1 MSLSINIIDTYS
13 ITAGVSK
20 TKSKINVLLLLLLLN
35 YPMIN
40 NQILHVNKI
49 YYVLILLTVCI
60 CFKETTIREM
70 Q

>member
-1 MSLSINIIDTYS
+1 MMSLSINIIDTYS
-13 ITAGVSK
+13 ITVGVSK
-20 TKSKINVLLLLLLLN
+20 IKSKINILLLN

>member
-1 MSLSINIIDTYS
+1 MMSLSINIIDTYS
-13 ITAGVSK
+13 ITVGVSK
-20 TKSKINVLLLLLLLN
+20 IKSKINVLLLLN

-60 CFKETTIREM
+60 FFKETTTREM

>member
-1 MSLSINIIDTYS
+1 MMSLSINIIDTYS
-13 ITAGVSK
+13 ITVGVSNI
-20 TKSKINVLLLLLLLN
+20 KSKINVLLLN

-60 CFKETTIREM
+60 CFKETTIGAM

>member
-1 MSLSINIIDTYS
+1 MMSLSINIIDTYS

-20 TKSKINVLLLLLLLN
+20 IKSKINVLLLLLN

-60 CFKETTIREM
+60 FFKETTTREM

>member
-1 MSLSINIIDTYS
+1 MMSLSINIIDTYS

-20 TKSKINVLLLLLLLN
+20 IKSKINVLLLLLS

>member
-1 MSLSINIIDTYS
+1 MMSLSINIIDTYS

-20 TKSKINVLLLLLLLN
+20 IKSKINVLLLLLN

>member
-20 TKSKINVLLLLLLLN
+20 IKSKINVLLLLLLN

-40 NQILHVNKI
+40 NQILHVKKI